1 MLKSNEDW
9 IPIFKNFGVFIDR
22 NQLFSGGPGT
32 ELNNKGTAFCKMEV
46 NSGFPHNLFLP
57 LFVSIAE
64 ELISYQSKEAK
75 PGMFLA
81 E

>member
-9 IPIFKNFGVFIDR
+9 RPIFKNFGVFIDR

-32 ELNNKGTAFCKMEV
+32 ELNNKETVFCKMEV

-64 ELISYQSKEAK
+64 ELISSQSKEAK
-75 PGMFLA
+75 PGMF
-81 E
+81 